1 MKGEME
7 SSYFYKDLSVS
18 GIDLIS
24 KLKMAFMINAEVSK
38 GKFFA
43 SPSYVYAKIGTDV
56 VVKTTGNGESISM
69 SPEVALNIAG
79 LIVGLHE
86 VVSEKFIVDPY
97 IGVRYNGFD
106 IAMELDGLI
115 KVSSFEEKANFTDPL
130 IGLRFMYFP
139 HPRVPVMFRA
149 DAGGFGIGS
158 DYSWSAFIDAGYT
171 LSPQIDLMAG
181 FSAYGF
187 EYTGEI
193 EKGSVASLS
202 MLMYG
207 VNIGMK
213 IMFPRRARDPEVFK
227 KFK

>member
-1 MKGEME
+1 MNGEME

-56 VVKTTGNGESISM
+56 VLKTTEKGESISI

-86 VVSEKFIVDPY
+86 VISEKFIVDPY
-97 IGVRYNGFD
+97 IGVRYNGFN
-106 IAMELDGLI
+106 IAMELDGLMN
-115 KVSSFEEKANFTDPL
+115 VSRVEEKADFTDPL
-130 IGLRFMYFP
+130 IGLRLLYFP
-139 HPRVPVMFRA
+139 HPRVPVMLKA

-158 DYSWSAFIDAGYT
+158 DYSWSAFLDAGYT
-171 LSPQIDLMAG
+171 LSPQVDLIAG

-187 EYTGEI
+187 KYTGEV
-193 EKGSVASLS
+193 EKGSAASLS

-207 VNIGMK
+207 INMGVK
-213 IMFPRRARDPEVFK
+213 IMFPRRARDPETFK